1 MGFNKETDAKRK
13 AATRQKIVETGF
25 KVFAERTI
33 DAVNLTDIAVAAGL
47 GMATVY
53 RNFNSKTALVLEIG
67 TWMWSEYY
75 HECAQNLQ
83 KTGTTGAEEF
93 ALYLESFIN
102 LYRNHRDILRFNQFF
117 NIYVQREGIPKEQM
131 QPYNNVIDALVK
143 RFHETYEKGKADG
156 TLRTEES
163 ENEIFSKTI
172 HLMLAAVTRYAVG
185 LVYDGGID
193 PESELVFLKD
203 MLLRAYVPDKQ

>member
-1 MGFNKETDAKRK
+1 MGFNKEIDAKRK

-33 DAVNLTDIAVAAGL
+33 DAANLTDIATAAGL

-53 RNFNSKTALVLEIG
+53 RNFNSKAALVLEIG
-67 TWMWSEYY
+67 TWVWSEYY
-75 HECAQNLQ
+75 HECANNLER
-83 KTGTTGAEEF
+83 TGGTAAEEY
-93 ALYLESFIN
+93 ARYLEAFID

-117 NIYVQREGIPKEQM
+117 NIYVQREGIPAEQM
-131 QPYNNVIDALVK
+131 KPYNSVIDALVK
-143 RFHETYEKGKADG
+143 RFHQTYEKGRADG
-156 TLRTEES
+156 TLRTEEP
-163 ENEIFSKTI
+163 EKEIFSKTI

-203 MLLRAYVPDKQ
+203 MLLRAYVVEKQ